1 MHTRKSLTSI
11 QVIKWQTQRN
21 YSRLAGDRYQPLA
34 VIPRNNRSKVPATM
48 PTNPIALFL
57 ESFSLKIRYANS
69 TETTMLSLSMG
80 TIMLAGPI
88 RNALKSMS

>member
-1 MHTRKSLTSI
+1 
-11 QVIKWQTQRN
+11 
-21 YSRLAGDRYQPLA
+21 
-34 VIPRNNRSKVPATM
+34 M